1 MFQVRFLQNEINQT
15 SIEHYFTIKEKGYG
29 EYREKGSKFLAWVHP
44 AETEETVKE
53 WLEHYKKEH
62 HKARHWCYAY
72 RLDLNKKVFRAN
84 DDGEP
89 SGTAGK
95 PILGQ
100 IDSNELSKVFVIVVR
115 YYGGKKLGA
124 SGLINAYKTSAANAI
139 EAAQIIKIK
148 IRSYYKVD
156 FMYERMNDLMRF
168 IKHDELKIESQ
179 NYGHKCEL
187 TFSIPVEYE
196 TMILTKLGKL
206 YDITTEHLY
215 TQ

>member
-1 MFQVRFLQNEINQT
+1 MLE
-15 SIEHYFTIKEKGYG
+15 
-29 EYREKGSKFLAWVHP
+29 EYR
-44 AETEETVKE
+44 
-53 WLEHYKKEH
+53 KEH

-72 RLDLNKKVFRAN
+72 RLDLEKKVFRAN

-100 IDSNELSKVFVIVVR
+100 IDSNELSKVFIVVVR

-124 SGLINAYKTSAANAI
+124 SGLINAYKTAAANAI
-139 EAAQIIKIK
+139 KESKIIKIK
-148 IRSYYKVD
+148 IRSYYKVQ

-168 IKHDELKIESQ
+168 LKHEEMKIESQ
-179 NYGHKCEL
+179 NYGHQCEL

-196 TMILTKLGKL
+196 EALLSKLGKL
-206 YDITTEHLY
+206 YDIELEHLK
-215 TQ
+215 TL